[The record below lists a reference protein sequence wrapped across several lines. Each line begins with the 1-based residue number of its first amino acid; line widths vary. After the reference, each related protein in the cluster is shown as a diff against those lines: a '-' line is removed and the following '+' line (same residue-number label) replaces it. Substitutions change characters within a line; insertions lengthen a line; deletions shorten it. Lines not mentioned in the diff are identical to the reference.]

1 MPRAWICRQS
11 RLSHCTLCIR
21 KKGHASFH
29 AFNTVWSLRKQTV
42 FPWFNQNVKCGT
54 IWCRQHIINGR
65 RSFLTKKKT
74 SKATDKSSPT
84 EVNNWPFRK
93 NKGSNLTR
101 CGGWA
106 VNISNFARS
115 VSPGSSLASHCFL
128 KQENTIHIFLLH
140 PGHYINGIGHHTA
153 GANLWWTS
161 IYRLHSNCL
170 HCSNFRKQLV
180 REHLLCRL
188 HPCGPRGNWAVIT
201 FFTLTIAV
209 LAFFLDLSW
218 SRFSF
223 LSFFFGFGSSVDY
236 KETQRIRWCSTTSH
250 A

>member
-74 SKATDKSSPT
+74 SKATGKSSPT
-84 EVNNWPFRK
+84 EVNNWLFRK

-128 KQENTIHIFLLH
+128 KQENS
-140 PGHYINGIGHHTA
+140 HTA

>member
-115 VSPGSSLASHCFL
+115 VSPGSSLASYCFL
-128 KQENTIHIFLLH
+128 KQEKYNPHFL
-140 PGHYINGIGHHTA
+140 
-153 GANLWWTS
+153 TS
-161 IYRLHSNCL
+161 PRSLYKWDRAPYCWGEPVMD
-170 HCSNFRKQLV
+170 Q
-180 REHLLCRL
+180 HLS
-188 HPCGPRGNWAVIT
+188 PA
-201 FFTLTIAV
+201 
-209 LAFFLDLSW
+209 
-218 SRFSF
+218 
-223 LSFFFGFGSSVDY
+223 
-236 KETQRIRWCSTTSH
+236 
-250 A
+250 